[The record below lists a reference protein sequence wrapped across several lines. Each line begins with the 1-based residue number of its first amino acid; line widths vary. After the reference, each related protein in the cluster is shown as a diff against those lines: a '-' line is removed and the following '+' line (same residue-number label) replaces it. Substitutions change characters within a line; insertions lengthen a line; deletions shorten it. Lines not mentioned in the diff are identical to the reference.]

1 MNICWSQTSQKWLLS
16 QFYHDSLSSV
26 TEEVKCPLV
35 VLKFWRCWVER
46 VVQGDDTTIHW
57 TPHHLWSSSATSS
70 PVVPRDTPLILFVPL
85 GWFSGCNSDSD
96 TWGLTQNCFGIDGI
110 TYSNP
115 QICSTLS
122 FLLFE
127 AVLKSHL
134 LWKSRVGV
142 LGVWD
147 QGRGA
152 PAPKAATRAVT
163 QKLSL
168 AIIFCLSHISTP
180 MENYWV
186 LSSHDLLSFA
196 ASRQPVFVS
205 GLAWSFIQWPQVILC
220 CVWVAGSK

>member
-1 MNICWSQTSQKWLLS
+1 M
-16 QFYHDSLSSV
+16 
-26 TEEVKCPLV
+26 
-35 VLKFWRCWVER
+35 
-46 VVQGDDTTIHW
+46 VQGDDTTIHW

-70 PVVPRDTPLILFVPL
+70 PVVPGDTPLILFVPL
-85 GWFSGCNSDSD
+85 GWFPGCNSDSD
-96 TWGLTQNCFGIDGI
+96 TLGLTQNCFNVDGS
-110 TYSNP
+110 TCSKP

-122 FLLFE
+122 FFLLFE

-142 LGVWD
+142 LGVWG

-152 PAPKAATRAVT
+152 PATRAVT

-180 MENYWV
+180 MVNYWV
-186 LSSHDLLSFA
+186 LSSHDLLYFA

-205 GLAWSFIQWPQVILC
+205 GLAWSFIQQTKSF
-220 CVWVAGSK
+220 CVAYELLGQNSYASVCISCL